1 MHVFR
6 ELREGIGGF
15 LRSAGL
21 MFRYLIVTSILQAT
35 VLFPLF
41 WWAAKYLF
49 AMRGLVSLN
58 NANASRFLLSTPG
71 ALFILLALT
80 MVLLTTLLE
89 VGGFVKLSAIA
100 IGSDTKPSYLTVIGS
115 ILRSLFKIAGPGLV
129 LLLPFALVVL
139 PLTGSALNPSFFTK
153 FRIPNF
159 ITAAIFANPL
169 YAVAYWCLVALMY
182 VAALMIVF
190 VFHFMLLG
198 DLKTLA
204 AIRASIRLMKPNV
217 LRFAAFMFLAILFFA
232 IFAALIIGAVAGLH
246 LLSMMAVP
254 KGATALATF
263 VGSVFVILL
272 ALVVGLMASFV
283 VPLELYL
290 LTNRYYAFLR
300 KLPDSDPLRP
310 LADVVP
316 TMPSKKRPSLLDRT
330 LGHRVAL
337 SFLVAAFVVG
347 IAGLFTITADELT
360 AAPDIAVVGH
370 RGGPEDTAVEN
381 SMEAVEQSITAGAG
395 YVEMDIQRTRDGQYV
410 VFHDENFSRF
420 THERRAV
427 HEMTLAEI
435 RELDLGEKSNGR
447 FSNVRVPTLEE
458 LLERTR
464 GRIGIFLELKG
475 RSADQQMA
483 DDAVAAVKRHDM
495 LDRVVVI
502 SLKYELIT
510 GIEERH
516 PEVTSGFIYFLS
528 FGDTAHLV
536 GDYLILE
543 EDAATSDTITQIH
556 EAGKR
561 AAVWTVNT
569 EESMQKFVN
578 WPVDAVIT
586 DRVRQWQAVAAERR
600 RAAPLDV
607 LMSELIE

>member
-1 MHVFR
+1 
-6 ELREGIGGF
+6 
-15 LRSAGL
+15 

-254 KGATALATF
+254 EGATALATF

-316 TMPSKKRPSLLDRT
+316 ALPSKKRPSLLDRL

-495 LDRVVVI
+495 LDQVVVI
-502 SLKYELIT
+502 SLKYELIA
-510 GIEERH
+510 GLEERY

-586 DRVRQWQAVAAERR
+586 DRVRQWQAVAEERR

-607 LMSELIE
+607 LMRELIE

>member
-1 MHVFR
+1 
-6 ELREGIGGF
+6 
-15 LRSAGL
+15 

-475 RSADQQMA
+475 RSADQQMV

-561 AAVWTVNT
+561 AAVWTINT

-586 DRVRQWQAVAAERR
+586 DRVRQWQAVAEERR

>member
-15 LRSAGL
+15 LRSTGL

-58 NANASRFLLSTPG
+58 NANAGRFLLSAPG

-139 PLTGSALNPSFFTK
+139 PLMGSALNPSFLTK

-159 ITAAIFANPL
+159 ITAAILANPL
-169 YAVAYWCLVALMY
+169 YAVAYWCLVVLMY

-198 DLKTLA
+198 ELKTLA

-232 IFAALIIGAVAGLH
+232 ILAALVIGAVAGLH

-254 KGATALATF
+254 EGATALATF

-272 ALVVGLMASFV
+272 ALVVGLMVSFV

-316 TMPSKKRPSLLDRT
+316 SLPPKKRPSLLDRA
-330 LGHRVAL
+330 LGHRIAL
-337 SFLVAAFVVG
+337 GFLVAAFVVG

-370 RGGPEDTAVEN
+370 RGGPDDTAVEN

-586 DRVRQWQAVAAERR
+586 DRVRQWQAVAEERR

>member
-1 MHVFR
+1 
-6 ELREGIGGF
+6 
-15 LRSAGL
+15 

-58 NANASRFLLSTPG
+58 NANAGRFLLSAPG

-254 KGATALATF
+254 EGATALATF

-316 TMPSKKRPSLLDRT
+316 ALPSKKRPSLLDRL

-495 LDRVVVI
+495 LDQVVVI

-510 GIEERH
+510 GLEERY

-586 DRVRQWQAVAAERR
+586 DRVRQWQAVAEERR

-607 LMSELIE
+607 LMRELIE

>member
-15 LRSAGL
+15 LRSTGL

-254 KGATALATF
+254 EGATALATF

-316 TMPSKKRPSLLDRT
+316 TMPPKKRPSLLDRA

-586 DRVRQWQAVAAERR
+586 DRVRQWQAVAEERR
-600 RAAPLDV
+600 RATPLEV
-607 LMSELIE
+607 LTSELIE

>member
-21 MFRYLIVTSILQAT
+21 MFRYLIVTSILRAT
-35 VLFPLF
+35 ILFPLF

-316 TMPSKKRPSLLDRT
+316 TMPSKKRPSLLDRA
-330 LGHRVAL
+330 LGHRIAL

-586 DRVRQWQAVAAERR
+586 DRVRQWQAVAEERR

-607 LMSELIE
+607 LMRELIE

>member
-586 DRVRQWQAVAAERR
+586 DRVRQWQAVAEERR
-600 RAAPLDV
+600 RTAPLDV
-607 LMSELIE
+607 LMRELIE

>member
-21 MFRYLIVTSILQAT
+21 MFRYLVITSILRAT
-35 VLFPLF
+35 ILFPLF

-58 NANASRFLLSTPG
+58 NANAGRFLLSAPG
-71 ALFILLALT
+71 ALFVLLTLT

-100 IGSDTKPSYLTVIGS
+100 IGSDTKPSYFTILGS

-129 LLLPFALVVL
+129 LLLPFTLVVL
-139 PLTGSALNPSFFTK
+139 PLTGSALNPSFLLR

-159 ITAAIFANPL
+159 ITATILANPQ
-169 YAVAYWCLVALMY
+169 YAVAYWCLVALMH

-198 DLKTLA
+198 GLKTLA
-204 AIRASIRLMKPNV
+204 AIRASIRLIKLNM
-217 LRFAAFMFLAILFFA
+217 LRFAAFMFLSALSFA
-232 IFAALIIGAVAGLH
+232 LFAALIIGAVAGLYF
-246 LLSMMAVP
+246 LSMMAVP
-254 KGATALATF
+254 EDATTLATF

-272 ALVVGLMASFV
+272 ALIVGLIASFV

-316 TMPSKKRPSLLDRT
+316 TLPPKKHPSFLDRF
-330 LGHRVAL
+330 LGHRIAL
-337 SFLVAAFVVG
+337 GCLVTAFVVG
-347 IAGLFTITADELT
+347 IAGIFTIAADELT

-370 RGGPEDTAVEN
+370 RGGPEDTTVEN
-381 SMEAVEQSITAGAG
+381 SMEAVEQAITAGAN
-395 YVEMDIQRTRDGQYV
+395 YVEMDIQRTRDGHYV

-420 THERRAV
+420 THEHRAV
-427 HEMTLAEI
+427 HDMTLAEI

-447 FSNVRVPTLEE
+447 FSNVGVPTLEE
-458 LLERTR
+458 LLDRTR

-495 LDRVVVI
+495 LDQVVVI
-502 SLKYELIT
+502 SLKYDLIT

-543 EDAATSDTITQIH
+543 EDAASSDTITQIH

-561 AAVWTVNT
+561 TAVWTVNT

-586 DRVRQWQAVAAERR
+586 DRVRQWQAVAEERR

>member
-15 LRSAGL
+15 LRSTGL

-217 LRFAAFMFLAILFFA
+217 LRFAAFMFLAILIFA

-254 KGATALATF
+254 EGATALATF

-316 TMPSKKRPSLLDRT
+316 TMPSKKRPSLLDRA

-447 FSNVRVPTLEE
+447 FNNVRVPTLEE

-586 DRVRQWQAVAAERR
+586 DRVRQWQAVAEERR
-600 RAAPLDV
+600 RAAPLNV

>member
-139 PLTGSALNPSFFTK
+139 PLTGSALNPSFLTK

-232 IFAALIIGAVAGLH
+232 ILAALVIGAVAGLH

-254 KGATALATF
+254 EGATALATF

-316 TMPSKKRPSLLDRT
+316 TMPPKKRPSLLDRA
-330 LGHRVAL
+330 LGHRIAL
-337 SFLVAAFVVG
+337 SFLVAAFVVS

-370 RGGPEDTAVEN
+370 RGGPDDTAVEN
-381 SMEAVEQSITAGAG
+381 SMEAVEQSIAAGAG

-410 VFHDENFSRF
+410 VFHDEDFSRF

-475 RSADQQMA
+475 RSADQQMV

-561 AAVWTVNT
+561 AAVWTINT

-586 DRVRQWQAVAAERR
+586 DRVRQWQAVAEERR

>member
-1 MHVFR
+1 
-6 ELREGIGGF
+6 
-15 LRSAGL
+15 

-254 KGATALATF
+254 EGATALATF

-316 TMPSKKRPSLLDRT
+316 TMPSKKRPSLLDRA

-370 RGGPEDTAVEN
+370 RGGPDDTAVEN

-586 DRVRQWQAVAAERR
+586 DRVRQWQAVAEERR
-600 RAAPLDV
+600 RTAPLDV
-607 LMSELIE
+607 LMRELIE

>member
-1 MHVFR
+1 MFR

-217 LRFAAFMFLAILFFA
+217 LCFAAFMFLAVLFFA

-254 KGATALATF
+254 EGATALATF

-316 TMPSKKRPSLLDRT
+316 TMPSKKRPSLLDRA

-475 RSADQQMA
+475 RSADQQMV

>member
-15 LRSAGL
+15 LRSTGL

-254 KGATALATF
+254 EGATALATF

-586 DRVRQWQAVAAERR
+586 DRVRQWQAVAEERR
-600 RAAPLDV
+600 RAAPLNV

>member
-254 KGATALATF
+254 EGATALATF

-316 TMPSKKRPSLLDRT
+316 TMPSKKRPSLLDRA

-586 DRVRQWQAVAAERR
+586 DRVRQWQAVAEERR

-607 LMSELIE
+607 LMNELIE

>member
-254 KGATALATF
+254 EDATALATF

-316 TMPSKKRPSLLDRT
+316 TMPSKKRPSLLDRA

-347 IAGLFTITADELT
+347 IAGLFPITADELT

-475 RSADQQMA
+475 RSADQQMV

-586 DRVRQWQAVAAERR
+586 DRVRQWQAVAEERR
-600 RAAPLDV
+600 RAAPLNV
-607 LMSELIE
+607 LMNELIE

>member
-15 LRSAGL
+15 LRSTGL

-58 NANASRFLLSTPG
+58 NANASRFLLSAPG

-139 PLTGSALNPSFFTK
+139 PLTGSALNPSFLTK

-159 ITAAIFANPL
+159 ITAAILANPL

-198 DLKTLA
+198 ELKTLA

-232 IFAALIIGAVAGLH
+232 ILAALVIGAVAGLH
-246 LLSMMAVP
+246 PLSMMAVP
-254 KGATALATF
+254 EGATALATF

-316 TMPSKKRPSLLDRT
+316 TMPPKKRPSLLDRA
-330 LGHRVAL
+330 LGHRIAL
-337 SFLVAAFVVG
+337 GFLVAAFVVG

-370 RGGPEDTAVEN
+370 RGGPDDTAVEN

-586 DRVRQWQAVAAERR
+586 DRVRQWQAVAEERR

>member
-1 MHVFR
+1 MFR

-586 DRVRQWQAVAAERR
+586 DRVRQWQAVAEERR

>member
-1 MHVFR
+1 MFR

-316 TMPSKKRPSLLDRT
+316 TMPSKKRPSLLDRA

>member
-1 MHVFR
+1 MFR

-254 KGATALATF
+254 EDATALATF

-316 TMPSKKRPSLLDRT
+316 TMPSKKRPSLLDRA

-475 RSADQQMA
+475 RSADQQMV

>member
-254 KGATALATF
+254 EDATALATF

-475 RSADQQMA
+475 RSADQQMV

>member
-58 NANASRFLLSTPG
+58 NANANRFLLSTPG

>member
-254 KGATALATF
+254 EDATALATF

-316 TMPSKKRPSLLDRT
+316 TMPSKKRPSLLDRA

-475 RSADQQMA
+475 RSADQQMV

>member
-1 MHVFR
+1 
-6 ELREGIGGF
+6 
-15 LRSAGL
+15 

-198 DLKTLA
+198 ELKTLA

-254 KGATALATF
+254 EGATALATF

-316 TMPSKKRPSLLDRT
+316 TMPPKKRPSLLDRA

-370 RGGPEDTAVEN
+370 RGGPDDTAVEN

-586 DRVRQWQAVAAERR
+586 DRVRQWQAVAEERR

>member
-316 TMPSKKRPSLLDRT
+316 TMPSKKRPSLLDRA

-395 YVEMDIQRTRDGQYV
+395 YVEMDIQRTRDSQYV

>member
-254 KGATALATF
+254 EDATALATF

>member
-1 MHVFR
+1 
-6 ELREGIGGF
+6 
-15 LRSAGL
+15 

-254 KGATALATF
+254 EGATALATF

-316 TMPSKKRPSLLDRT
+316 TMPPKKRPSLLDRA
-330 LGHRVAL
+330 LGHRIAL

-370 RGGPEDTAVEN
+370 RGGPDDTAVEN

-586 DRVRQWQAVAAERR
+586 DRVRQWQAVAEERR

>member
-316 TMPSKKRPSLLDRT
+316 TMPSKKRPSLLDRA

-586 DRVRQWQAVAAERR
+586 DRVRQWQAVAEERR

>member
-1 MHVFR
+1 MFR

-15 LRSAGL
+15 LRSTGL

-58 NANASRFLLSTPG
+58 NANAGRFLLSAPG

-139 PLTGSALNPSFFTK
+139 PLMGSALNPSFLTK

-159 ITAAIFANPL
+159 ITAAILANPL
-169 YAVAYWCLVALMY
+169 YAVAYWCLVVLMY

-198 DLKTLA
+198 ELKTLA

-232 IFAALIIGAVAGLH
+232 ILAALVIGAVAGLH

-254 KGATALATF
+254 EGATALATF

-272 ALVVGLMASFV
+272 ALVVGLMVSFV

-316 TMPSKKRPSLLDRT
+316 SLPPKKRPSLLDRA
-330 LGHRVAL
+330 LGHRIAL
-337 SFLVAAFVVG
+337 GFLVAAFVVG

-370 RGGPEDTAVEN
+370 RGGPDDTAVEN

-586 DRVRQWQAVAAERR
+586 DRVRQWQAVAEERR

>member
-1 MHVFR
+1 MFR

-58 NANASRFLLSTPG
+58 NANAGRFLLSAPG

-254 KGATALATF
+254 EGATALATF

-316 TMPSKKRPSLLDRT
+316 ALPSKKRPSLLDRL

-495 LDRVVVI
+495 LDQVVVI

-510 GIEERH
+510 GLEERY

-561 AAVWTVNT
+561 AAVWTINT

-586 DRVRQWQAVAAERR
+586 DRVRQWQAVAEERR

-607 LMSELIE
+607 LMRELIE

>member
-58 NANASRFLLSTPG
+58 NANAGRFLLSAPG
-71 ALFILLALT
+71 ALFVLLTLT

-100 IGSDTKPSYLTVIGS
+100 IGSDTKPSYFTILGS

-129 LLLPFALVVL
+129 LLLPFTLVVL
-139 PLTGSALNPSFFTK
+139 PLTGSALNPSFLLR

-159 ITAAIFANPL
+159 ITATILANPQ
-169 YAVAYWCLVALMY
+169 YAVAYWCLVALMH

-198 DLKTLA
+198 GLKTLA
-204 AIRASIRLMKPNV
+204 AIRASIRLIKLNM
-217 LRFAAFMFLAILFFA
+217 LRFAAFMFLSALSFA
-232 IFAALIIGAVAGLH
+232 LFAALIIGAVAGLYF
-246 LLSMMAVP
+246 LSMMAVP
-254 KGATALATF
+254 EDATTLATF

-272 ALVVGLMASFV
+272 ALIVGLIASFV

-316 TMPSKKRPSLLDRT
+316 TLPPKKHPSFLDRF
-330 LGHRVAL
+330 LGHRIAL
-337 SFLVAAFVVG
+337 GCLVTAFVVG
-347 IAGLFTITADELT
+347 IAGIFTIAADELT

-370 RGGPEDTAVEN
+370 RGGPEDTTVEN
-381 SMEAVEQSITAGAG
+381 SMEAVEQAITAGAN
-395 YVEMDIQRTRDGQYV
+395 YVEMDIQRTRDGHYV

-420 THERRAV
+420 THEHRAV
-427 HEMTLAEI
+427 HDMTLAEI

-447 FSNVRVPTLEE
+447 FSNVGVPTLEE
-458 LLERTR
+458 LLDRTR

-543 EDAATSDTITQIH
+543 EDAASSDTITQIH

-561 AAVWTVNT
+561 TAVWTVNT

-586 DRVRQWQAVAAERR
+586 DRVQQWQAIAEKRR

-607 LMSELIE
+607 LMSELIQ

>member
-1 MHVFR
+1 
-6 ELREGIGGF
+6 
-15 LRSAGL
+15 

-254 KGATALATF
+254 EGATALATF

-316 TMPSKKRPSLLDRT
+316 TMPPKKRPSLLDRA
-330 LGHRVAL
+330 LGHRIAL

-586 DRVRQWQAVAAERR
+586 DRVRQWQAVAEERR

>member
-316 TMPSKKRPSLLDRT
+316 TMPSKKRPSLLDRA

>member
-1 MHVFR
+1 MFR

-58 NANASRFLLSTPG
+58 NANAGRFLLSAPG

-254 KGATALATF
+254 EGATALATF

-316 TMPSKKRPSLLDRT
+316 ALPSKKRPSLLDRL

-495 LDRVVVI
+495 LDQVVVI

-510 GIEERH
+510 GLEERY

-586 DRVRQWQAVAAERR
+586 DRVRQWQAVAEERR

-607 LMSELIE
+607 LMRELIE

>member
-15 LRSAGL
+15 LRSTGL

-254 KGATALATF
+254 EGATALATF

-316 TMPSKKRPSLLDRT
+316 TMPSKKRPSLLDRA

-370 RGGPEDTAVEN
+370 RGGPDDTAVEN

-561 AAVWTVNT
+561 AAVWTINT

>member
-1 MHVFR
+1 
-6 ELREGIGGF
+6 
-15 LRSAGL
+15 
-21 MFRYLIVTSILQAT
+21 MFRYLIITSILRAT
-35 VLFPLF
+35 ILFPLF

-58 NANASRFLLSTPG
+58 NANAGRFLLSFPG

-80 MVLLTTLLE
+80 LVLLTTLLE

-100 IGSDTKPSYLTVIGS
+100 LWSDSKPSYFAILGS
-115 ILRSLFKIAGPGLV
+115 IFRSLVTIAGPGLV
-129 LLLPFALVVL
+129 LLLPLTLVAL
-139 PLTGSALNPSFFTK
+139 PLTGSALNPSFLLK
-153 FRIPNF
+153 LRIPNF
-159 ITAAIFANPL
+159 ITATVLATPQ
-169 YAVAYWCLVALMY
+169 YAVAYWCLVALMH
-182 VAALMIVF
+182 VAVLMIVF

-198 DLKTLA
+198 DLKALA
-204 AIRASIRLMKPNV
+204 AIRASIRLIKPNV
-217 LRFAAFMFLAILFFA
+217 LRFVTFMFLSALFFA
-232 IFAALIIGAVAGLH
+232 LLAALIIGAVAGLYF
-246 LLSMMAVP
+246 LSMMAVP
-254 KGATALATF
+254 AHATALATF

-272 ALVVGLMASFV
+272 ALVIGLMASFV
-283 VPLELYL
+283 IPLELYL

-310 LADVVP
+310 LADAAP
-316 TMPSKKRPSLLDRT
+316 ALPPKKHPSLLDRI

-337 SFLVAAFVVG
+337 GCLVTAFVVG
-347 IAGLFTITADELT
+347 IAGIFTITADELT
-360 AAPDIAVVGH
+360 AAPDIMVVGH

-381 SMEAVEQSITAGAG
+381 SMEAVEQSITAGAN
-395 YVEMDIQRTRDGQYV
+395 YVEVDIQRTQDGHYV

-427 HEMTLAEI
+427 HDMTLSEI
-435 RELDLGEKSNGR
+435 RELDLGEKSKGR

-458 LLERTR
+458 LLEKTR
-464 GRIGIFLELKG
+464 GRIGVFLELKG
-475 RSADQQMA
+475 KSADQHMV
-483 DDAVAAVKRHDM
+483 DDAVAALKRHDM
-495 LDRVVVI
+495 LDQVVVI

-510 GIEERH
+510 GLEERY

-586 DRVRQWQAVAAERR
+586 DRVRQWQAVAEERR
-600 RAAPLDV
+600 RTAPLDV
-607 LMSELIE
+607 LMRELIE

>member
-254 KGATALATF
+254 EGATALATF

-316 TMPSKKRPSLLDRT
+316 TMPSKKRPSLLDRA

-586 DRVRQWQAVAAERR
+586 DRVRQWQAVAEERR
-600 RAAPLDV
+600 RAAPLNV

>member
-1 MHVFR
+1 MC
-6 ELREGIGGF
+6 
-15 LRSAGL
+15 S
-21 MFRYLIVTSILQAT
+21 S
-35 VLFPLF
+35 VL
-41 WWAAKYLF
+41 
-49 AMRGLVSLN
+49 
-58 NANASRFLLSTPG
+58 
-71 ALFILLALT
+71 
-80 MVLLTTLLE
+80 
-89 VGGFVKLSAIA
+89 
-100 IGSDTKPSYLTVIGS
+100 
-115 ILRSLFKIAGPGLV
+115 
-129 LLLPFALVVL
+129 L
-139 PLTGSALNPSFFTK
+139 PLTGSALNPSFLTGL
-153 FRIPNF
+153 RIPNF

-169 YAVAYWCLVALMY
+169 YATAYWGLVALMH

-198 DLKTLA
+198 DLKALA
-204 AIRASIRLMKPNV
+204 AIRASIRLIKPNV
-217 LRFAAFMFLAILFFA
+217 LRFVAFMLLAILFFA
-232 IFAALIIGAVAGLH
+232 LLAALIVGAVSGLH

-254 KGATALATF
+254 ADATTLATF

-300 KLPDSDPLRP
+300 KLPESDPLRP

-316 TMPSKKRPSLLDRT
+316 TMPPKKRPSLLDRV

-337 SFLVAAFVVG
+337 GFLVVAFVVG
-347 IAGLFTITADELT
+347 IAGFFTVTADELT

-395 YVEMDIQRTRDGQYV
+395 YVEVDIQRTRDGQYV

-435 RELDLGEKSNGR
+435 RELDLSEKSNGR

-543 EDAATSDTITQIH
+543 EDAATSDTIAQIH

-569 EESMQKFVN
+569 EESMWKFVN

-586 DRVRQWQAVAAERR
+586 DRIRQWQAVAEERR

-607 LMSELIE
+607 LTSELIE

>member
-1 MHVFR
+1 
-6 ELREGIGGF
+6 
-15 LRSAGL
+15 

-254 KGATALATF
+254 EDATALATF

-316 TMPSKKRPSLLDRT
+316 TMPSKKRPSLLDRA

-475 RSADQQMA
+475 RSADQQMV

>member
-316 TMPSKKRPSLLDRT
+316 SLPPKKRPSLLDRA
-330 LGHRVAL
+330 LGHRIAL
-337 SFLVAAFVVG
+337 GFLVAAFVVG

-586 DRVRQWQAVAAERR
+586 DRVRQWQAVAEERR